1 MISTSLYC
9 NAYFG
14 IFKASL
20 GFNMAHFEAYFN
32 FMIVGITNK
41 YVFNL
46 KFTEILQ
53 TDVQERLEGKSIF
66 ITYLLACAVIG
77 VNASIIWW

>member
-1 MISTSLYC
+1 
-9 NAYFG
+9 
-14 IFKASL
+14 
-20 GFNMAHFEAYFN
+20 MAHFEAYFN

-53 TDVQERLEGKSIF
+53 TDVQERLEGKSIQNSLILEKF
-66 ITYLLACAVIG
+66 FRSLSYFVWHCFYMKRTTFTMNIK
-77 VNASIIWW
+77 

>member
-1 MISTSLYC
+1 
-9 NAYFG
+9 
-14 IFKASL
+14 
-20 GFNMAHFEAYFN
+20 MAHFEAYFN

>member
-32 FMIVGITNK
+32 FMIVDITNK

-53 TDVQERLEGKSIF
+53 TDVYRKVGREKYTKQFVFREIL
-66 ITYLLACAVIG
+66 
-77 VNASIIWW
+77 